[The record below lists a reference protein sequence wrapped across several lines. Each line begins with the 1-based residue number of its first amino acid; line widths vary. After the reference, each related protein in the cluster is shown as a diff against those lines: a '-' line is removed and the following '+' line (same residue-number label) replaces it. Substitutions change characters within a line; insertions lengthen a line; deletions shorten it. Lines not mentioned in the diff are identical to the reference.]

1 MYRRPARTL
10 CALALALILGA
21 PAHALA
27 APSAG
32 TVAEKRAQAEA
43 AQAKMERMQSE
54 LSSGM
59 SEYAKVSGELAGVRR
74 QIETNTARLTTLEKR
89 LETIEERLGHRA
101 TYLYRTRDSGPLDV
115 LFSAETFD
123 QFLERFD
130 LLARWATEDAS
141 LITEGK
147 KARAEAEELRAGLK
161 KREARLVVLRDK
173 SAAQRDKLT
182 AALDDQRAY
191 FGSLSDDVS
200 ALLAEQERAKRA
212 TSKRA
217 TEPAG
222 SGPKPR
228 AGGGLAVASVE
239 GRSGGYYVMA
249 GEPVKYRPSGLSFD
263 TEASRYSVADNG
275 TGTASGRPLDDSEL
289 TCAHKTLPFGTRLA
303 VRRGSRRVIVVV
315 TDRGPYRP
323 AGRDLDLSMR
333 AASLLGISGIGD
345 VHAEVVVAT
354 D

>member
-1 MYRRPARTL
+1 M
-10 CALALALILGA
+10 CALALAFVMGA
-21 PAHALA
+21 QAPALA

-32 TVAEKRAQAEA
+32 TIAEKRAEAQA
-43 AQAKMERMQSE
+43 AQAKMQRMQAD
-54 LSSGM
+54 LSVGM
-59 SEYAKVSGELAGVRR
+59 SEYTKVSGELATVRR
-74 QIETNTARLTTLEKR
+74 QIETSTKR
-89 LETIEERLGHRA
+89 LAALETRLGQIEERLGDRA
-101 TYLYRTRDSGPLDV
+101 SYLYRTRDSGPLDV
-115 LFSAETFD
+115 LFSASTFD

-182 AALDDQRAY
+182 AALNDQRSY

-200 ALLAEQERAKRA
+200 ALLAEQERAARAAAPASKPKRD
-212 TSKRA
+212 
-217 TEPAG
+217 G
-222 SGPKPR
+222 SGPKQR

-239 GRSGGYYVMA
+239 GRSGGYYVMSD
-249 GEPVKYRPSGLSFD
+249 EPLKYRPSGLSFT
-263 TEASRYSVADNG
+263 TEASRYSVAENG

-303 VRRGSRRVIVVV
+303 VKRGGRRVIVVV

-323 AGRDLDLSMR
+323 AGRDIDLSMR

-345 VHAEVVVAT
+345 VHAEVVVPT